1 MRPTQL
7 EFADPR
13 EWLIR
18 LAAEADGFSRL
29 VTASGGS
36 ARAAYRIARA
46 RCAASHG
53 GEPSLEDLQSA
64 AASLAKRVGSVTPLP
79 ITSLLPPPRSAPPP
93 PVSVPQARV
102 ATVSAAPPAPS
113 SLRLSSSGTKS
124 RPRSSRASL

>member
-102 ATVSAAPPAPS
+102 ATVSAAPPAP
-113 SLRLSSSGTKS
+113 
-124 RPRSSRASL
+124 